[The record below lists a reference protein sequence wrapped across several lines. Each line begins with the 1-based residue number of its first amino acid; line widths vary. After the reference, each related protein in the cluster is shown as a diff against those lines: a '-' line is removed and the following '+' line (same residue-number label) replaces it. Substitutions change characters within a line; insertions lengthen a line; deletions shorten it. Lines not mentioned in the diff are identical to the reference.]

1 MVAMF
6 YVEWCTVYFSCC
18 VLCRVSYCF
27 CCMLNDVECT
37 AVAVFF
43 CRVYCC
49 FCFMLNGVEC
59 TAFAVFY
66 VECTAVSALC

>member
-1 MVAMF
+1 
-6 YVEWCTVYFSCC
+6 
-18 VLCRVSYCF
+18 
-27 CCMLNDVECT
+27 MLNDVECT